1 MPNKIKFQ
9 EIISIIDEEIRK
21 VLSEQNSSDVSKR
34 YASDRF
40 SLDKVKINDPALA
53 SSIQKMSALGKEDL
67 LRSNLLFDGKKLHW
81 RVGEQIMFSWAAS
94 SGHFEDSLIDFRKDQ
109 TPDFNSMKDIIN
121 VLKTLSSDDKDKNNK
136 IRALYKV
143 FSTEEEQTSTE
154 DEFGGETV
162 TYKSVIKGDYKEI
175 GKKIRDIVKVN
186 DDLSSIRKTY
196 NEELSKIQQD
206 KKKLDDLA
214 DDFVE
219 LNRKLKQLIMFFIDK
234 KQDFQF
240 AVSPDERRSQTRV
253 KGEGPIPE
261 GAYMLAS
268 RLQDI
273 SNTTKL
279 SLASML
285 FIGLKT
291 VHSDAFREGDD
302 ETLLWANNAASFLT
316 KKRPDLDNPVL
327 KYSFQSRDWGDF
339 RINIFPADKKTIRK
353 RAILQ
358 NVKKGEG
365 YDYRNR
371 FYIHGG
377 DLRGS
382 SGCID
387 LGSSINSFAKFWVL
401 GGIGRIMGK
410 LIKAKQNPKS
420 GLPFVKQP
428 TTQVRI
434 PLLVKY
440 EASVKKELLTKNPAA
455 KDKPNVVFDEPRR

>member
-1 MPNKIKFQ
+1 MSNKIKSHKLFSIISQ
-9 EIISIIDEEIRK
+9 EINN
-21 VLSEQNSSDVSKR
+21 VLNEQESNSQSYSKR

-40 SLDKVKINDPALA
+40 SLERVKLRDPALA
-53 SSIQKMSALGKEDL
+53 SSIEKMSALSKSDL

-81 RVGEQIMFSWAAS
+81 RVGQKIMFSWKAS
-94 SGHFEDSLIDFRKDQ
+94 SGSFEESLIDFRKGE
-109 TPDFNSMKDIIN
+109 TPDFNSVSDIIS
-121 VLKTLSSDDKDKNNK
+121 VLRTLDSTDTNKDQK
-136 IRALYKV
+136 IQALYKL
-143 FSTEEEQTSTE
+143 FSTEEEDE
-154 DEFGGETV
+154 VEVDEFGGETV
-162 TYKSVIKGDYKEI
+162 TYKNVIYGDSKEI
-175 GKKIRDIVKVN
+175 GKKIRDVIKVN
-186 DDLSSIRKTY
+186 DEINLIRKSY
-196 NEELSKIQQD
+196 KEESSKSPQD
-206 KKKLDDLA
+206 KNKMNDLA
-214 DDFVE
+214 DDFVDLE
-219 LNRKLKQLIMFFIDK
+219 RKLKQLIMFFIDK
-234 KQDFQF
+234 KSDYLF
-240 AVSPDERRSQTRV
+240 AVSPEERRSQTRV

-279 SLASML
+279 SLGSML

-291 VHSDAFREGDD
+291 LHSDAVQHGDD
-302 ETLLWANNAASFLT
+302 PAQLWAEKAATFLT
-316 KKRPDLDNPVL
+316 KRRPNLDNPVL
-327 KYSFQSRDWGDF
+327 NYSSQSRDWGDF

-387 LGSSINSFAKFWVL
+387 LGSSMGSFAKFWVL

-410 LIKAKQNPKS
+410 LVKSKPGKLPYVAK
-420 GLPFVKQP
+420 P
-428 TTQVRI
+428 TTTVRI
-434 PLLVKY
+434 PLIVKY
-440 EASVKKELLTKNPAA
+440 ETSVKKNLITKNPAA
-455 KDKPNVVFDEPRR
+455 KDKPDVVFDEPRR